1 MSRESVEI
9 VRALAES
16 FARRDH
22 DRAFDFYDPDIEWDA
37 SRMPDVIFDV
47 AGVYHGHDGVRTFW
61 RRWLSAW
68 SDLEFE
74 IQDVR
79 DGGDDVVLLIRD
91 QRQWGRQSRI
101 ATEIPP
107 YGQVYTF
114 RDGKIVRWRCF
125 PDQESALEA
134 AGFRA

>member
-1 MSRESVEI
+1 MSRENVEI

-16 FARRDH
+16 FQRRDH

-37 SRMPDVIFDV
+37 SRMPDAVFDV
-47 AGVYHGHDGVRTFW
+47 AAVYHGHDGVRTFW

-74 IQDVR
+74 IQDVW
-79 DGGDDVVLLIRD
+79 DGGDDVVLLIRN
-91 QRQWGRQSRI
+91 QRQWGRQSGI
-101 ATEIPP
+101 ATDIPP
-107 YGQVYTF
+107 YGHVYTF
-114 RDGKIVRWRCF
+114 RDGRIVRWRCF

-134 AGFRA
+134 AGLRE